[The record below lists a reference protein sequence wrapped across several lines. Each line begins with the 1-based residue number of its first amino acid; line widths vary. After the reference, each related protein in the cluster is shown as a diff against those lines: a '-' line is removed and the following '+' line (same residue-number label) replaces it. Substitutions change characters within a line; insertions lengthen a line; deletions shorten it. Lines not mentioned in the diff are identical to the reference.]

1 MQKLFAAMQRR
12 FRPQASR
19 DRRDFLV
26 KTAAI
31 GAGLLISNR
40 QCRISKAQS
49 TDRQRVVVVGGG
61 FAGLACAHEML
72 AAGYDV
78 SVVEAR
84 NRIGG
89 RVLSFRDMIPNRVV
103 EGGAELIGSNHP
115 TWVAYAEK
123 FGLEFWDVTDDED
136 LSVPIHIG
144 GRLLDDVTAERLYSR
159 IEKVIDSLTNKAEPI
174 DPEKPWKSANAR
186 RLDRQS
192 VADWIA
198 KLDESVLLK
207 RLIGIEFASDN
218 AVDNSKASMLA
229 MLAAIQGGGGQR
241 FWTESEV
248 YRCQG
253 GNDRLAQCLA
263 ESIGNPKIR
272 LGDPVARIDYRR
284 PVAMVR
290 CASGAK
296 YECDRVVLA
305 VPSSVWGSIRFEPDL
320 PDPLK
325 QQQIGI
331 AVKYLAQVKQRFWL
345 EDDLS
350 QYAITDG
357 PISQTWESTDG
368 QDTGGDDTTEAA
380 EVFGAYGLTAF
391 SGGPQAETCLGFN
404 KATRD
409 DDYAAEF
416 EKIYP
421 GFADQFLQA
430 RFMDW
435 PREPNILA
443 GYSFPGI
450 GQITSIGQVLY
461 DGLDRLQFCGEQ
473 TCFRF
478 PGFMEG
484 GLYSGV
490 SLAKRIAAADGLA
503 GQ

>member
-1 MQKLFAAMQRR
+1 MQKLFSAMQRR
-12 FRPQASR
+12 FRPQAVR
-19 DRRDFLV
+19 DRRDFLA

-40 QCRISKAQS
+40 VCRISNAQT
-49 TDRQRVVVVGGG
+49 TDRQRVVIVGGG

-78 SVVEAR
+78 QIVEAR

-89 RVLSFRDMIPNRVV
+89 RVLSFGDMIPNRVV

-136 LSVPIHIG
+136 LNVPIHIA
-144 GRLLDDVTAERLYSR
+144 GRLLDDVTAERLYLR
-159 IEKVIDSLTNKAEPI
+159 IEKAIDSLTKMSEAV
-174 DPEKPWKSANAR
+174 DPEKPWESADAK

-198 KLDESVLLK
+198 KLDESTLLK

-241 FWTESEV
+241 YWTDSEV

-253 GNDRLAQCLA
+253 GNDRLARRLA
-263 ESIGNPKIR
+263 ESIGEQRIR
-272 LGDPVARIDYRR
+272 LGDPVVRIEYQRS
-284 PVAMVR
+284 VATVH

-296 YECDRVVLA
+296 HQCDRVVLA
-305 VPSSVWGSIRFEPDL
+305 VPTSTWNAIRFEPDL
-320 PDPLK
+320 PGPLK
-325 QQQIGI
+325 QQQMGV
-331 AVKYLAQVKQRFWL
+331 AVKYLAQVRRRFWL
-345 EDDLS
+345 DGDLS

-368 QDTGGDDTTEAA
+368 QDTVRQDTTKAA
-380 EVFGAYGLTAF
+380 EVSGAYGLTAF
-391 SGGPQAETCLGFN
+391 SGGPQAEICLGFN

-409 DDYAAEF
+409 ADYAAEF
-416 EKIYP
+416 EKVYP

-435 PREPNILA
+435 PREPHILS

-450 GQITSIGQVLY
+450 GQITSIGKTLY
-461 DGLDRLQFCGEQ
+461 DGLERLQFCGEQ

-490 SLAKRIAAADGLA
+490 AIAQRITEKDGLPVR
-503 GQ
+503 

>member
-12 FRPQASR
+12 FRPEANR
-19 DRRDFLV
+19 DRRDFLT
-26 KTAAI
+26 KTAAM
-31 GAGLLISNR
+31 GAALLISNR
-40 QCRISKAQS
+40 QCRISRAQ
-49 TDRQRVVVVGGG
+49 TIDRQRVVIIGGG

-72 AAGYDV
+72 AAGYGV
-78 SVVEAR
+78 QIVEAR
-84 NRIGG
+84 DRVGG
-89 RVLSFRDMIPNRVV
+89 RVLSFHDMIPDRVV

-115 TWVAYAEK
+115 TWIAYAEK
-123 FGLEFWDVTDDED
+123 FGLDFWDVTDDED
-136 LSVPIHIG
+136 LSVPIHLA
-144 GRLLDDVTAERLYSR
+144 GRLLDDVTAERLYLR
-159 IEKVIDSLTNKAEPI
+159 IERAIDSLTKMSEAI
-174 DPEKPWKSANAR
+174 DPEKPWESAGAK

-198 KLDESVLLK
+198 KLDESALLK

-229 MLAAIQGGGGQR
+229 MLTAIQGGGGQR
-241 FWTESEV
+241 YWSESEV

-253 GNDRLAQCLA
+253 GNDRLARCLA
-263 ESIGNPKIR
+263 ESIGEQRIR
-272 LGDPVARIDYRR
+272 MGDPVTRIDYQRR
-284 PVAMVR
+284 VATVH
-290 CASGAK
+290 CVSGAK

-305 VPSSVWGSIRFEPDL
+305 VPSSIWNSIRFEPDL
-320 PDPLK
+320 PDQLK
-325 QQQIGI
+325 QQQMGI
-331 AVKYLAQVKQRFWL
+331 AVKYLAQVKRRYWL
-345 EDDLS
+345 DDELS

-368 QDTGGDDTTEAA
+368 QDRIDQDKNEAS
-380 EVFGAYGLTAF
+380 EVAGAYGLTAF
-391 SGGPQAETCLGFN
+391 SGGPQAEICLGFN

-409 DDYAAEF
+409 ADYAVEF

-421 GFADQFLQA
+421 GFADQCLQT

-435 PREPNILA
+435 PRESHILA

-450 GQITSIGQVLY
+450 GQITGIGKTLY

-484 GLYSGV
+484 GLYSGA
-490 SLAKRIAAADGLA
+490 SLAKRIAALDGLA
-503 GQ
+503 LR